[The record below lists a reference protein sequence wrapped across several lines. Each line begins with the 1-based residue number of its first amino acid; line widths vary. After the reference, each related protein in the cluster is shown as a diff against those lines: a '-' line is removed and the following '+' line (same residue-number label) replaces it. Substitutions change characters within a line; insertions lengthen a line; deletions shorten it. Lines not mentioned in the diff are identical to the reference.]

1 MSLPF
6 ITTLPSSFLNTER
19 EKFNVLRF
27 ERARLNTFNDWPVE
41 WINPSEL
48 AADGF
53 YYLEK
58 DDYCACIFCRGIIGK
73 WEKDDTPKREHRRHY
88 PRCSFVTGQPIGN
101 IPIKQGDIITDLTS
115 RNKPIMS
122 YEQFNSLKELDIVKH
137 VLDFK
142 FNPNT
147 IMTVLNDHL
156 HKNGTWNFTLYHLL
170 HDVFVK
176 SLENIK
182 YHYNIL

>member
-1 MSLPF
+1 
-6 ITTLPSSFLNTER
+6 
-19 EKFNVLRF
+19 
-27 ERARLNTFNDWPVE
+27 
-41 WINPSEL
+41 
-48 AADGF
+48 
-53 YYLEK
+53 
-58 DDYCACIFCRGIIGK
+58 
-73 WEKDDTPKREHRRHY
+73 
-88 PRCSFVTGQPIGN
+88 
-101 IPIKQGDIITDLTS
+101 
-115 RNKPIMS
+115 MS